1 MGRRRGFNGQ
11 PPHHFNGVSKRPQ
24 SEMIISP
31 MSEIHPRP
39 LTTSTRN
46 GMPPRPNSVLEDPSY
61 FPPLSPPPDFHS
73 GYMSDVPTSS
83 LTSNRR
89 PRRGSR
95 PETAALTLSSFKP
108 IPSISQPTP
117 EEIQRDVDIV
127 FHNLGLDSQSPIRD
141 HGTLMSP
148 QDAVN
153 GYNLQ
158 DAVDYNLDDS
168 MCHSITE
175 EEGMLLG
182 APPPPQD

>member
-1 MGRRRGFNGQ
+1 MA
-11 PPHHFNGVSKRPQ
+11 S
-24 SEMIISP
+24 SP
-31 MSEIHPRP
+31 MSEIHPPP
-39 LTTSTRN
+39 LQPRSTRN
-46 GMPPRPNSVLEDPSY
+46 GGCRLPPRPSSVLEDPSY

-73 GYMSDVPTSS
+73 GYMSDVPTSN
-83 LTSNRR
+83 LNGGTRGR

-95 PETAALTLSSFKP
+95 PETALTLSSFKP

-141 HGTLMSP
+141 HETLMS

-158 DAVDYNLDDS
+158 DAVDYNLDEA
-168 MCHSITE
+168 MCHSIT

-182 APPPPQD
+182 APPPPRD

>member
-1 MGRRRGFNGQ
+1 
-11 PPHHFNGVSKRPQ
+11 
-24 SEMIISP
+24 MIHSP
-31 MSEIHPRP
+31 MSEIHPVG
-39 LTTSTRN
+39 SISRN

-83 LTSNRR
+83 LNNGGHPRR
-89 PRRGSR
+89 PRRSSR
-95 PETAALTLSSFKP
+95 PSETALILSSFKP

-117 EEIQRDVDIV
+117 EEIQRDVDVV

-141 HGTLMSP
+141 YNNGI
-148 QDAVN
+148 QDAPFPV
-153 GYNLQ
+153 Q
-158 DAVDYNLDDS
+158 DAPFSAQDAPYSAQDAFTYDFDDAS
-168 MCHSITE
+168 MTHSITA